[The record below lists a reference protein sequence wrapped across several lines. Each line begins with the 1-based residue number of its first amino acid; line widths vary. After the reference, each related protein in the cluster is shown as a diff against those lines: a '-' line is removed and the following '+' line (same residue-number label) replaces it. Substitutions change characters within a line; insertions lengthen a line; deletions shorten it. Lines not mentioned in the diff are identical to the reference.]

1 MQNLIIDEITKAVWN
16 EFTAKTH
23 NEKRDYQYSVNDLR
37 NVITEAYKNAEALQL
52 QQTGVMAR
60 CYEDYIG
67 KKFIYKSKIT
77 THNTIFKVIAHFER
91 CGKTVLVSENN
102 NAYYLHEVR
111 PYNEP

>member
-52 QQTGVMAR
+52 QQTGVNVML
-60 CYEDYIG
+60 CG
-67 KKFIYKSKIT
+67 S
-77 THNTIFKVIAHFER
+77 FEPDNKTSSATKCK
-91 CGKTVLVSENN
+91 CGREKWEHPKPRN
-102 NAYYLHEVR
+102 
-111 PYNEP
+111 